1 MTRVHR
7 AYVMAG
13 ADIITTNSYAIVP
26 FHLGEATF
34 AARGAELAALSGRLA
49 RAVVDGEGE
58 NECTAAAVTGSSSSE
73 SPLSRPTAAT
83 TSTETKKKTK
93 VLVAGSLPPICG
105 SYRAEWFNPDF
116 ARPILSTLVGALHPY
131 VDLWL
136 AET

>member
-1 MTRVHR
+1 
-7 AYVMAG
+7 MAG
-13 ADIITTNSYAIVP
+13 ADVITTNSYAIVP
-26 FHLGEATF
+26 FHLGEERF

-49 RAVVDGEGE
+49 RAVVDGEE
-58 NECTAAAVTGSSSSE
+58 EEVECTA
-73 SPLSRPTAAT
+73 PAT
-83 TSTETKKKTK
+83 TSSSPIATTTSTKKKKK

-116 ARPILSTLVGALHPY
+116 ARPILSTLVVALRPH

>member
-1 MTRVHR
+1 MTRVHQ

-13 ADIITTNSYAIVP
+13 ADVITTNSYAIVP
-26 FHLGEATF
+26 FHLGEERF

-49 RAVVDGEGE
+49 RAVVDGKEE
-58 NECTAAAVTGSSSSE
+58 AECTA
-73 SPLSRPTAAT
+73 PAT
-83 TSTETKKKTK
+83 TSSSPIATTTSTKKK

-116 ARPILSTLVGALHPY
+116 ARPILSTLVVALRPH